1 MIRFGCFVAA
11 LALLTNL
18 GVVSQAEKPP
28 AKPEAE
34 VSFNVGPVPPWVKS
48 VTASAE
54 GTQQQEGAGSHYLL
68 IDRQIDVERNA
79 SYWHELRKI
88 TSENGV
94 QAGTSL
100 SISFDPS
107 FEKLTLHSIRLIR
120 DGISSDRLDRS
131 QIKVGPSEQDPQR
144 LAYSNYYRAQTSLE
158 DVRVGDVIELAYTIE
173 GANPRQRGKYSEVFA
188 MQWSVPVGLNV
199 LRLVYPSHRNL
210 SFLPRNDSAQP
221 VVSAN
226 KGTVDWF
233 YQATNVPGLKFE
245 QDVPEDY
252 NPKRQLHVSE
262 FGSWAEVTE
271 WALPLFQAEVTDS
284 PEFNDQ
290 ISKLQLPIRNSGW
303 WRHYDFSR
311 MKSVTW
317 TLTSIPDSVRRHL

>member
-11 LALLTNL
+11 LVLLTNP

-34 VSFNVGPVPPWVKS
+34 VSFNMGPVPPWVKS

-79 SYWHELRKI
+79 FYWHELRKI

-120 DGISSDRLDRS
+120 DGVSSDRLDRS
-131 QIKVGPSEQDPQR
+131 QIQVGPSEQDPQR
-144 LAYSNYYRAQTSLE
+144 LAYSIITGR
-158 DVRVGDVIELAYTIE
+158 R
-173 GANPRQRGKYSEVFA
+173 P
-188 MQWSVPVGLNV
+188 P
-199 LRLVYPSHRNL
+199 
-210 SFLPRNDSAQP
+210 
-221 VVSAN
+221 
-226 KGTVDWF
+226 
-233 YQATNVPGLKFE
+233 
-245 QDVPEDY
+245 
-252 NPKRQLHVSE
+252 
-262 FGSWAEVTE
+262 
-271 WALPLFQAEVTDS
+271 
-284 PEFNDQ
+284 
-290 ISKLQLPIRNSGW
+290 
-303 WRHYDFSR
+303 SR
-311 MKSVTW
+311 MCE
-317 TLTSIPDSVRRHL
+317 